1 MSATASTT
9 ATSPA
14 RGAGPHVR
22 ARLTATGVL
31 RSEWVKLRS
40 VRSSTLTLLGGG
52 LLLVVFGVLSA
63 AIASAEVAG
72 PQGGATPD
80 FSPTQIA
87 LNGVGL
93 AQLVLGVL
101 GVLVVT
107 AEYSTGSVRTTF
119 AAVPRRLG
127 VLWAKAAVTGT
138 AVLVVAVPSVLLA
151 FVGAQAL
158 LEGGGEPSVALGDD
172 GVLRAVLGAAVYLV
186 GVSLLGVALGGLLRS
201 AAAALSALVAG
212 LLLVPGLLGAVLPSS
227 WEEAVLPYLPSTAGE
242 AFFSVTT
249 DPSQL
254 SPGAGLAV
262 FVAWVVALLAAAAWR
277 LRTRDV

>member
-1 MSATASTT
+1 MSA
-9 ATSPA
+9 ATLPPL
-14 RGAGPHVR
+14 RP
-22 ARLTATGVL
+22 RLTAAGVV

-40 VRSSTLTLLGGG
+40 VRSTSLTLLGGG
-52 LLLVVFGVLSA
+52 LLVVGFGLLSA
-63 AIASAEVAG
+63 AVASGEVAT

-87 LNGVGL
+87 LNGVSL

-101 GVLVVT
+101 GVLVMT
-107 AEYSTGSVRTTF
+107 SEYSTGTVRTTF

-127 VLWAKAAVTGT
+127 VLWAKAGVTAT
-138 AVLVVAVPSVLLA
+138 AVLAVAAPSVLLA
-151 FVGAQAL
+151 FVGAQAV
-158 LEGGGEPSVALGDD
+158 LEAGGEPTALLGDD
-172 GVLRAVLGAAVYLV
+172 GVLRAVLGSAAYLA
-186 GVSLLGVALGGLLRS
+186 GVSLLGVALGALLRS

-227 WEEAVLPYLPSTAGE
+227 WEDAVLPYLPSTAGE
-242 AFFSVTT
+242 AFTSVTT
-249 DPSQL
+249 DASQL

-262 FVAWVVALLAAAAWR
+262 FTAWVVVLLGLAAWR

>member
-1 MSATASTT
+1 MTAATVHPAPERLRLSA
-9 ATSPA
+9 
-14 RGAGPHVR
+14 R
-22 ARLTATGVL
+22 GVL

-52 LLLVVFGVLSA
+52 LLVVGFGMLSA
-63 AIASAEVAG
+63 AVASGEVST

-101 GVLVVT
+101 GVLAFT
-107 AEYSTGSVRTTF
+107 SEYSTGTVRSTF

-151 FVGAQAL
+151 FVGAQAVL
-158 LEGGGEPSVALGDD
+158 DAGGEPTALLTDD
-172 GVLRAVLGAAVYLV
+172 GVARAVLGSAVHLT
-186 GVSLLGVALGGLLRS
+186 GVSLLGVALGALLRS

-212 LLLVPGLLGAVLPSS
+212 LLVVPGLLGAVLPSS
-227 WEEAVLPYLPSTAGE
+227 VQDAVLPYLPSSAGE
-242 AFFSVTT
+242 SFTSVTT
-249 DPSQL
+249 DGSQL
-254 SPGAGLAV
+254 APGAGLAV
-262 FVAWVVALLAAAAWR
+262 FVAWVVVLLGAAAWR

>member
-1 MSATASTT
+1 MTA
-9 ATSPA
+9 AVHPA
-14 RGAGPHVR
+14 PHR
-22 ARLTATGVL
+22 LRLTAAGVV

-52 LLLVVFGVLSA
+52 LLVVGFGLLSA
-63 AIASAEVAG
+63 AVASGEVAG

-101 GVLVVT
+101 GVLAVT
-107 AEYSTGSVRTTF
+107 SEYSTGSARTTF

-138 AVLVVAVPSVLLA
+138 AVLVVAVPAVLLA
-151 FVGAQAL
+151 FLGAQAV
-158 LEGGGEPSVALGDD
+158 LEAGGEPTARLGDD
-172 GVLRAVLGAAVYLV
+172 GVLRAVLGSAVYLA
-186 GVSLLGVALGGLLRS
+186 GVSLLGVALGALLRS

-212 LLLVPGLLGAVLPSS
+212 LLVVPGLLGAVLPSS
-227 WEEAVLPYLPSTAGE
+227 WEDDVLPYLPSSAGE
-242 AFFSVTT
+242 SFFSVTT
-249 DPSQL
+249 DSSQL

-262 FVAWVVALLAAAAWR
+262 FAAWVVVLLAAAAWR
-277 LRTRDV
+277 LRSRDV